1 MAGRKPDH
9 RIPIDDRREYDNYVA
24 QMTGQIEMNP
34 SDYTRYVISAYAY
47 FRSRLLVPGR
57 CYEDN
62 NHGTLAI
69 GGSAHADIIDL
80 DKWLLKQN
88 GNTSR
93 EALDWV
99 KGSSLEQVAYWR
111 GMGHG
116 STIKRRRDKIIR
128 ENAKNVGGK
137 A

>member
-1 MAGRKPDH
+1 MAGKPDMKV
-9 RIPIDDRREYDNYVA
+9 PIDDRREYRAYV
-24 QMTGQIEMNP
+24 QQLTGEIDLSP
-34 SDYTRYVISAYAY
+34 SDYMRYVISAYAY

-80 DKWLLKQN
+80 DQWLSRQSPT
-88 GNTSR
+88 TSI

-99 KGSSLEQVAYWR
+99 RGSSLEQVAYWR
-111 GMGHG
+111 GLGHG
-116 STIKRRRDKIIR
+116 STIKRRRDKII
-128 ENAKNVGGK
+128 EDGAKNIDKK